1 MKNMFDCMNVQPRPQ
16 GLKALGTRLYEC
28 GRKLQENT

>member
-1 MKNMFDCMNVQPRPQ
+1 MKKMFDCINVQPRPQ

-28 GRKLQENT
+28 SGKLQENT